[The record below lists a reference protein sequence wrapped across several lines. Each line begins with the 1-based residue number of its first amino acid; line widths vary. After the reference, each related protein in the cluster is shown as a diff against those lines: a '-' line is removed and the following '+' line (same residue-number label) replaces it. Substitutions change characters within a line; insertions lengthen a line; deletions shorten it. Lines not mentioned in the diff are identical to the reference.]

1 MQKRIYI
8 EIRTLLRRKRYM
20 FYKDEW
26 HKRVIFFI
34 QSHHARDN
42 VVNFHC
48 QFRCLAILFMVF
60 RFAK

>member
-26 HKRVIFFI
+26 
-34 QSHHARDN
+34 QTCD
-42 VVNFHC
+42 
-48 QFRCLAILFMVF
+48 LFYSV
-60 RFAK
+60 APCAW